1 MTAYFIGAGASSGT
15 FRRARNCP
23 PVGAEFG
30 ASLMLSAE
38 HWQRT
43 YPGLHRVV
51 RHIGLPLEDIG
62 LERIWTCIDYYAKL
76 RSALPLSPS
85 WSRSSR
91 ATHDLKRALLRLYG
105 SRCEELVERLPI
117 SVDYTLG
124 WLLKNRL
131 RTGDVLISFNYDT
144 VVERLALRFGHDV
157 RMTAKSKASVVQLA
171 KPHGSVAWRM
181 DWTHR
186 NVRSAA
192 NGKPLVGAMA
202 EEDVGTTLEPLLLGA
217 VPIKS
222 ELIRE
227 VQQRYF
233 PAVFDVV
240 TAQWRVVTQAVRNAD
255 ALVIVGYGFPSEDQ
269 YGRFLLSEAMRSR
282 GRSSL
287 PQVQFFELARNKHR
301 TKAAIRA
308 AFGEPKLRPRYLGR
322 VTAAP
327 VKRRMAG

>member
-1 MTAYFIGAGASSGT
+1 
-15 FRRARNCP
+15 
-23 PVGAEFG
+23 
-30 ASLMLSAE
+30 MLSAE
-38 HWQRT
+38 RWQHL
-43 YPGLHRVV
+43 YPGLHQVV
-51 RHIGLPLEDIG
+51 RHIGLPLGDIG

-76 RSALPLSPS
+76 RRALPLPPM
-85 WSRSSR
+85 WSRSSQ

-105 SRCEELVERLPI
+105 SRCEELVERLPV
-117 SVDYTLG
+117 STDYTLG
-124 WLLKNRL
+124 RLLKNRL

-157 RMTAKSKASVVQLA
+157 RMTAESKASVVQLA

-186 NVRSAA
+186 SVRRSAA
-192 NGKPLVGAMA
+192 DGKPLVGAMA
-202 EEDVGTTLEPLLLGA
+202 EEDVGSTLEPLLLGA

-227 VQQRYF
+227 VQRCYF
-233 PAVFDVV
+233 PAVFELV
-240 TAQWRVVTQAVRNAD
+240 TAQWKVVTQAVRKAD
-255 ALVIVGYGFPSEDQ
+255 ALVIVGYGFPNEDQ

-287 PQVQFFELARNKHR
+287 PQVDFFELGRNKHR
-301 TKAAIRA
+301 TTAAIRA

-327 VKRRMAG
+327 LRRTVAG